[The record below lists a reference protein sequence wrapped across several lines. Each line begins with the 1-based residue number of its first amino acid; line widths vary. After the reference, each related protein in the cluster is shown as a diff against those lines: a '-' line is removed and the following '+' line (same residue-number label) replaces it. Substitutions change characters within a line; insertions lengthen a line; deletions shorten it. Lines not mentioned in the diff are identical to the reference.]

1 MKKKIVSLALA
12 VGIMVGIGLVTPS
25 AVEAAC
31 TGVNCV
37 INGAN
42 SANTGGD
49 GTATVN
55 SALKTIV
62 EMLLFAIGAVS
73 VVMIVIGGFKY
84 VTSNGNAESIK
95 SAKNTIMYAVIGIIV
110 ALLAYA
116 VVNWVV
122 TAFY

>member
-122 TAFY
+122 TAFD